1 MFWSQLHYSYAV
13 SNPVLD
19 GYVAGI
25 AEVADLL
32 TYSPA
37 DLSYLPKAGGWS
49 ASQVLAH
56 LADAEISI
64 ALRIRMML
72 TAENYAFSSWDED
85 LFANLNP
92 NRNTIASVAA
102 FTALRRANLDLI
114 AGLDLEMLNRTG
126 IRQNG
131 VAISVIEYLKM
142 MNQHTLDHL
151 DQAKKAMAR

>member
-1 MFWSQLHYSYAV
+1 MQVHYGSAM

-19 GYVAGI
+19 AYTSGI
-25 AEVADLL
+25 SQIADLL
-32 TYSPA
+32 TYAPKELNVRPA
-37 DLSYLPKAGGWS
+37 PDQWS

-72 TAENYAFSSWDED
+72 TTDDYQFSSWDED

-92 NRNTIASVAA
+92 NRSPTASVAA
-102 FTALRRANLDLI
+102 ITALRRANLDLL
-114 AGLDLEMLNRTG
+114 AGLDSDALNRTG
-126 IRQNG
+126 MRQNG
-131 VAISVIEYLKM
+131 SPISVIDYLAM

-151 DQAKKAMAR
+151 EQAQSALVR